1 MVCSL
6 VLICRSPS
14 TDKNLVHR
22 WLYDHA
28 GILHGDLSPSNI
40 MYRVIEGQVHGVLT
54 DYDLSFW
61 KAALSGD
68 DGKMS
73 QEVTG
78 TRPYMAEEL
87 LGGKSPVHLYRH
99 DAESLFYVM
108 LITFAHHTICR
119 TGVGSGGE
127 DKLQVVRRE
136 GKLPYQDWFEEGD
149 KILGVLKWTLFSH
162 LGTMKLSPSFE
173 AFRMWLVCLRRFFRQ
188 GKMRKVDHE
197 LYETREQV
205 PWWARSDADEHEPAP
220 FDEETLGGCIT
231 YSTLI
236 EPVRH
241 LTGELE
247 GLVIRYDPSPYLPR
261 LELRL
266 TDPVPPC
273 D

>member
-6 VLICRSPS
+6 VLICRSLS
-14 TDKNLVHR
+14 TDKKLVHR

-61 KAALSGD
+61 KAALRGD
-68 DGKMS
+68 DGKMP

-99 DAESLFYVM
+99 DAESMFYVM

-136 GKLPYQDWFEEGD
+136 GKLPYQDWFEEEGS
-149 KILGVLKWTLFSH
+149 KILGVLKWALCFDMETI
-162 LGTMKLSPSFE
+162 KLSSSFE
-173 AFRMWLVCLRRFFRQ
+173 AFRTWLVCLQWFFRQ
-188 GKMRKVDHE
+188 GKMRKVDHKRQ
-197 LYETREQV
+197 ETRKLV
-205 PWWARSDADEHEPAP
+205 PWRARSDTDEPTP
-220 FDEETLGGCIT
+220 FDEETLGGCVD

-247 GLVIRYDPSPYLPR
+247 GLVIRYSSSSYS
-261 LELRL
+261 LRTS
-266 TDPVPPC
+266 TDPIPPC
-273 D
+273 N